1 MKIAE
6 RFKNRLLM
14 PEWLVQLKSM
24 AGLNTDLRLKLFPLL
39 HLLAKLILIFAA
51 FLLLPAFVSYLYKDG
66 LISLYLNYAAGLSI
80 IAAIL
85 WVYTQKYQR
94 ELKPK
99 DGIIFV
105 VLLWVCFAFLASF
118 PLYQSIPGISFT
130 NAFFESMAG
139 LTTSGATIL
148 TNLDNLAPSLNF
160 WRHLLNWLGGMGIII
175 LAVAILPMLG
185 IGGAQ
190 LSKAEMPGLASNN
203 SKLAPRLSKV
213 AKNLWT
219 IYCLF
224 TILCA
229 FSLRLAGMNWF
240 DAVCHAMSTLAL
252 GGFSTHDQSI
262 GYFNSIVIEWVMVIF
277 MLLSTINFTTHFTAL
292 HEKQPSVYWHNQ
304 EVKYSFS
311 ILFCS
316 IIVGTIYL
324 WLFPRTQAYSLFES
338 FRVILFNFVAMGSTS
353 GFMSVNYYNQWPE
366 VLLIWML
373 FMTAFIPSSGSTG
386 GGIKM
391 SRAIVLFKF
400 SLREMTL
407 LLHPNAVRTV
417 KLNRHPVSERLA
429 FSTLAFIFVY
439 LVTMIGFSFILMLS
453 GMDYVSAFSTA
464 LACITN
470 TGSIGVI
477 DSIDSFAKF
486 SDFQKW
492 ISMLAMLMG
501 RMEIFSILILFTPA
515 FWRK

>member
-1 MKIAE
+1 
-6 RFKNRLLM
+6 M
-14 PEWLVQLKSM
+14 PKWLPRLKS
-24 AGLNTDLRLKLFPLL
+24 ALKLNADFRLKLFPLL

-66 LISLYLNYAAGLSI
+66 LIFLYLNYAAGLSI
-80 IAAIL
+80 AAAIL
-85 WVYTQKYQR
+85 WIYTQKYQR

-105 VLLWVCFAFLASF
+105 VLLWICFAFLASF
-118 PLYQSIPGISFT
+118 PFYQTIPNISFT
-130 NAFFESMAG
+130 NAFFESTAG
-139 LTTSGATIL
+139 LTTTGATIFGNDPL
-148 TNLDNLAPSLNF
+148 PSLDNLAPSLNF

-224 TILCA
+224 TVLCA

-262 GYFNSIVIEWVMVIF
+262 GYFNSIMIEWVMVIF

-292 HEKQPSVYWHNQ
+292 HEKKPSVYWHNQ
-304 EVKYSFS
+304 EIKYSFS
-311 ILFCS
+311 ILFVS
-316 IIVGTIYL
+316 IIFGTIYL
-324 WLFPRTQAYSLFES
+324 WLFPRTQTYSLFES
-338 FRVILFNFVAMGSTS
+338 FRVIFFNFVAMGSTS

-366 VLLIWML
+366 VLLIWIL

-439 LVTMIGFSFILMLS
+439 LITMIGFSFILMLS
-453 GMDYVSAFSTA
+453 GLDYISAFSTA
-464 LACITN
+464 FACLTN

-477 DSIDSFAKF
+477 DSVDSFAKL
-486 SDFQKW
+486 SDVQKW
-492 ISMLAMLMG
+492 VSMLAMLMG